1 MANQPNF
8 EVDPPAAPGGLTIKL
23 NVNGVAQDVFLEP
36 RVSLLDA
43 LRERLHLTGTKKGC
57 DQGAC
62 GACTVLVDGERIL
75 ACLTLAVQCDGRA
88 ITTIEGLAEGGDLS
102 PLQQAFVTQ
111 DGFQCGYCT
120 SGQICSALGML
131 REFEQG
137 MPSAVTADM
146 EAGATDFTTEEIKER
161 MSGNLCRCGAYVG
174 ICEAIR
180 QTREGVSR

>member
-1 MANQPNF
+1 MTNPQNTETSMVPEACAT
-8 EVDPPAAPGGLTIKL
+8 VRLH
-23 NVNGVAQDVFLEP
+23 VNGVQRDLQIEP

-43 LRERLHLTGTKKGC
+43 LRERLQLTGTKKGC

-75 ACLTLAVQCDGRA
+75 SCLALAVQYDGRE
-88 ITTIEGLAEGGDLS
+88 ITTIEGLATDGALS

-120 SGQICSALGML
+120 SGQICSAVGMM
-131 REFEQG
+131 REFEKG
-137 MPSAVTADM
+137 MPSAVTC
-146 EAGATDFTTEEIKER
+146 GAMAFSEEEIKER

-174 ICEAIR
+174 ICGAIR
-180 QTREGVSR
+180 ETYERKGGSP

>member
-1 MANQPNF
+1 MTHQSA
-8 EVDPPAAPGGLTIKL
+8 GLERQVEHDNYSPVTLI
-23 NVNGVAQDVFLEP
+23 VNGSRWDVGIEP

-75 ACLTLAVQCDGRA
+75 SCLALAIQYQGRE
-88 ITTIEGLAEGGDLS
+88 ITTIEGLAKDGSLS
-102 PLQQAFVTQ
+102 PLQAAFILH

-120 SGQICSALGML
+120 SGQICSAVGMM
-131 REFEQG
+131 REFDNG
-137 MPSAVTADM
+137 MPSAVTKDCSL
-146 EAGATDFTTEEIKER
+146 DFSDEEISER

-174 ICEAIR
+174 IRDAIR
-180 QTREGVSR
+180 EVHQAGGGR